1 MMMMMIVM
9 MMMMMLMMKMM
20 MLMMKKGLFAHH
32 TVYVEGA
39 CTLGCEKATLTYFR
53 VMPPKSSGGWE
64 VSLSGKVSKSS
75 KVW

>member
-9 MMMMMLMMKMM
+9 MMMM

-32 TVYVEGA
+32 TVYVEA

-53 VMPPKSSGGWE
+53 VIWTRRGG
-64 VSLSGKVSKSS
+64 
-75 KVW
+75 